1 MFFSNQ
7 REISQYSAIE
17 VAIPQ
22 YQPLHIENE
31 IAPLTTELEP
41 IYYQWSQ

>member
-17 VAIPQ
+17 VAVPQ
-22 YQPLHIENE
+22 YQPLYIENE
-31 IAPLTTELEP
+31 IALLTTELEL
-41 IYYQWSQ
+41 IYYKWSQ